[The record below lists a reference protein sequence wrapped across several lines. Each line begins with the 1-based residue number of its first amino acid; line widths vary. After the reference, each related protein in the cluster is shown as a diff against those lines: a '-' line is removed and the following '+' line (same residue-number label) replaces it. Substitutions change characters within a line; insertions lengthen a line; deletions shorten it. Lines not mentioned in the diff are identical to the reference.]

1 MELTTPLPPPPPP
14 LGQSST
20 ARPAL
25 RAGAHRAA
33 RFTGRRKEE
42 AARRTGGRRARAPA
56 VRKSRG
62 AGREEEE
69 EGRRSQERDEGR
81 SPGMEMEDGYDSG
94 DGGPRRQEMVR
105 AEAD

>member
-1 MELTTPLPPPPPP
+1 MEFRELTDSNSCLDVHILALGTRPSSSPLSPRRPTSWVELTAPPPP
-14 LGQSST
+14 LGRSST

-42 AARRTGGRRARAPA
+42 AARRTGGRRGRAPA

-62 AGREEEE
+62 AGREEE
-69 EGRRSQERDEGR
+69 
-81 SPGMEMEDGYDSG
+81 
-94 DGGPRRQEMVR
+94 
-105 AEAD
+105 